1 METRVDS
8 DVIVV
13 SGNKMKAA
21 LVFLGSTAF
30 VAIGVAMIRS
40 GDNDGWGA
48 VVFFGLCLLVS
59 LYMLMPN
66 AIRLKIDKNGV
77 EMKTLFKPIKL
88 AWSDVETFYV
98 GGIRTGLSTTKLIGI
113 KYSSTYNKARAGRQF
128 SSSLTGME
136 GALPNHFSKSA
147 EELCALLNDA
157 KRRWSQPI

>member
-1 METRVDS
+1 MGS

-21 LVFLGSTAF
+21 LLSLASAAF

-40 GDNDGWGA
+40 GENDGWGA
-48 VVFFGLCLLVS
+48 VVVFGPCLLVS
-59 LYMLMPN
+59 LYMLTP
-66 AIRLKIDKNGV
+66 AATRLTIDKNGI

-88 AWSDVETFYV
+88 AWGDVETFYV
-98 GGIRTGLSTTKLIGI
+98 GGIRTGLSTTQLIGI

-128 SSSLTGME
+128 LSSLTGME

-147 EELCALLNDA
+147 EELCALLNDV
-157 KRRWSQPI
+157 KLRWSQ